1 MPTLPDH
8 PSHPPVNESH
18 RARQVAESFGVDA
31 ARYHRSRPRYPQ
43 GMVEAIVAASPG
55 REFLDVGI
63 GTGIVAQQFRAAGCT
78 VLGVEPDARMADFAR
93 RDGTEV
99 EVATF
104 EAWDPAGRTFDA
116 IVSGQTWHWV
126 DPIAGAAKA
135 AETLRPGGRLAVF
148 WNASQPPR
156 ELEEAFAEV
165 YRSVLPDS
173 PIARLATTSGPEAYA
188 MMCDKI
194 SDGIR
199 QAGTFEEPEQRQF
212 TWEHPYSRDEWLELS
227 STTGITTQLPKNVL
241 DEVLAGLGAAIDAVG
256 GNLVCRYTTV
266 LITAARNP
274 AA

>member
-1 MPTLPDH
+1 M
-8 PSHPPVNESH
+8 NESH

-43 GMVEAIVAASPG
+43 AMVEAIVAASPG
-55 REFLDVGI
+55 RDLLDVGV

-93 RDGTEV
+93 RGGIEV

-104 EAWDPAGRTFDA
+104 EAWDPADRTFDA
-116 IVSGQTWHWV
+116 VVSGQTWHWV

-135 AETLRPGGRLAVF
+135 AETLRPGGQLALF
-148 WNASQPPR
+148 WNASRPPS
-156 ELEEAFAEV
+156 ELEEAFTEV
-165 YRSVLPDS
+165 YRTVLPDS
-173 PIARLATTSGPEAYA
+173 PIARLATASGSTPYA
-188 MMCDKI
+188 MMCDKA

-199 QAGTFEEPEQRQF
+199 QAGTFGEPKQRQF
-212 TWEHPYSRDEWLELS
+212 TWEQSYSRDEWLELS
-227 STTGITTQLPKNVL
+227 STTGITTQLPRNVL

-256 GNLVCRYTTV
+256 GSLVCRYTTV
-266 LITAARNP
+266 LVTAPRNH